1 MRINFNKSY
10 WFDSNSIL
18 FVLFGNSKHI
28 LNPSSL
34 GMSILSIEAKL
45 YFPESS
51 TFSEYLFQDATSW
64 GSLKSSLGS
73 SSKLIV
79 VSLALNSWFLIVL
92 ILLRDSPEFPV
103 VWMSSFGLFNF
114 TFGKSGIDDLSRGI
128 LFLKYSKGI
137 ILKFEF
143 FFYHLMWKNLA
154 ALESILRVISGL
166 RSLCN

>member
-18 FVLFGNSKHI
+18 FVLFGNSKQI
-28 LNPSSL
+28 FNPSSL
-34 GMSILSIEAKL
+34 GMSILRIEAKL
-45 YFPESS
+45 YFPEFS
-51 TFSEYLFQDATSW
+51 TFSEYLFQESTSW
-64 GSLKSSLGS
+64 DSLKSSLGS
-73 SSKLIV
+73 SSRLIL

-103 VWMSSFGLFNF
+103 VWMSSFGLFNLI
-114 TFGKSGIDDLSRGI
+114 FGVSGIDILSTAI

-143 FFYHLMWKNLA
+143 FFDQLMWKNLIA
-154 ALESILRVISGL
+154 
-166 RSLCN
+166 